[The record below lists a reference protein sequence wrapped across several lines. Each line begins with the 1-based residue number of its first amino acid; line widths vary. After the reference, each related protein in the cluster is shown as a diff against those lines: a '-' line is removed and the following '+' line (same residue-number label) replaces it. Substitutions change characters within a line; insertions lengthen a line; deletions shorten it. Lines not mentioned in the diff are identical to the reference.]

1 MFTFVL
7 KAENMSK
14 ISIVGIGPG
23 DESSMTPEALAA
35 LQQCDVVVGYKYYF
49 QFIKNLVK
57 EGAVFVKRN
66 GFGFVVS
73 NNRYRHEAGTC
84 PR

>member
-1 MFTFVL
+1 MLFYANVVKIARFLFTFVL

-49 QFIKNLVK
+49 NSSRIW
-57 EGAVFVKRN
+57 
-66 GFGFVVS
+66 
-73 NNRYRHEAGTC
+73 
-84 PR
+84 